1 MNQWTASLI
10 QQLDD
15 EGQRSVARRGLVGHY
30 VAGTYRTIARPI
42 ATRQI
47 IMRAKI
53 VEFLWG
59 MDAVANMLVT
69 IPERYINAFLRAFGA
84 TVAEDAIVGD
94 NLRMATIHVNRFE
107 PLTIGKSVN
116 TGRRLI
122 FDLSAEVTIGDHC
135 GLGND
140 TAYISHTDFARSPL
154 KAELF
159 PVRSAP
165 IRIGRG
171 AFIGSN
177 TMVNSGVTIGQCA
190 VIGANSVVLSNIP
203 PYCFA
208 AGSPAKVIREFDRS
222 KIPPFNEAEAFIIPE
237 GTTD

>member
-1 MNQWTASLI
+1 MNQWGANLI
-10 QQLDD
+10 KNLDD
-15 EGQRSVARRGLVGHY
+15 EGRRSVERRGLAGHY
-30 VAGTYRTIARPI
+30 IAGTYRTVARPV
-42 ATRQI
+42 ATRQL

-59 MDAVANMLVT
+59 MDAVANMLVYV
-69 IPERYINAFLRAFGA
+69 PERYVNAFLRAFGA

-94 NLRMATIHVNRFE
+94 NLRLATIHKHGFA
-107 PLTIGKSVN
+107 PLKIGKSVN
-116 TGRRLI
+116 TGRRLM
-122 FDLSAEVTIGDHC
+122 FDLSDDVVIGDHC

-140 TAYISHTDFARSPL
+140 TSYISHTDFARSPL

-171 AFIGSN
+171 SFIGSN
-177 TMVNSGVTIGQCA
+177 TMVNSGVTIGQCS
-190 VIGANSVVLSNIP
+190 VIGANSVVLSDIP

-208 AGSPAKVIREFDRS
+208 AGSPARVIREFDRS
-222 KIPPFNEAEAFIIPE
+222 KIPPFNDDEAFIIPE